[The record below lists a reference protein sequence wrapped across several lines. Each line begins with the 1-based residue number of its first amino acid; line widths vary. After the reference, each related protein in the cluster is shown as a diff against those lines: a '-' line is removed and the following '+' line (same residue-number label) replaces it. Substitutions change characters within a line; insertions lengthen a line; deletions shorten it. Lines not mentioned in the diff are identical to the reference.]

1 MVAALEQKSGRGSPA
16 RSSDRQFGLVFAGAF
31 AVIACWPLFH
41 FQPPRWGALVVALIF
56 GVVGLTRPQTL
67 HLLNRVWLA
76 LGELLHKIVSPI
88 VMGVIFFCCVTPT
101 AWIMRMRGKD
111 LLSLKWD
118 SKLKSYWTER
128 SPIPANG
135 HSMKDQF

>member
-1 MVAALEQKSGRGSPA
+1 
-16 RSSDRQFGLVFAGAF
+16 
-31 AVIACWPLFH
+31 
-41 FQPPRWGALVVALIF
+41 
-56 GVVGLTRPQTL
+56 
-67 HLLNRVWLA
+67 LLNRAWLA